1 MKKLITGKK
10 KKEAS
15 KRGKRSKNKGATYE
29 RKIANTFKTML
40 GIELTRTPQSGG
52 FAKKTNKA
60 EEFKGDLTCLEKDK
74 EFLLHVE
81 TKNQKSVAIRKWIKQ
96 ADNDCPKGKIPIVV
110 YYLGQQIKD
119 GHVKEEALGDF
130 VTLRLEDFLAL
141 CDFNEIVKELNK
153 DEV

>member
-29 RKIANTFKTML
+29 RKIAVIFKDNL
-40 GIELTRTPQSGG
+40 NINLTRTPQSGG
-52 FAKKTNKA
+52 FAKKSNKA

-81 TKNQKSVAIRKWIKQ
+81 CKNQKSVAMRKWLQQ
-96 ADNDCPKGKIPIVV
+96 AEGDCPKGKIPIVV
-110 YYLGQQIKD
+110 FYLGQQIKD
-119 GHVKEEALGDF
+119 GHVKEDAMGDY
-130 VTLRLEDFLAL
+130 VTISLSHFLEL
-141 CDFNEIVKELNK
+141 CGDKVVKELNK
-153 DEV
+153 DEH

>member
-15 KRGKRSKNKGATYE
+15 KRGKRSKNKGANYE
-29 RKIANTFKTML
+29 RKIANTFRTML

-60 EEFKGDLTCLEKDK
+60 EEFKGDLTCLEEDK

-81 TKNQKSVAIRKWIKQ
+81 AKNQKSVSIRKWLQ
-96 ADNDCPKGKIPIVV
+96 QSEGDCPKGKIPIVV
-110 YYLGQQIKD
+110 FYLGQQIKD
-119 GHVKEEALGDF
+119 GHVKEEAMGDY
-130 VTLRLEDFLAL
+130 VTIKLNDFLEL
-141 CDFNEIVKELNK
+141 CGDNVVKEVK
-153 DEV
+153 